1 MTRRLAIPAALV
13 LTTAFVRAA
22 VNADWDGPGLALAV
36 AAAATLA
43 AVAARHRDELLA
55 WFRDPRGVFAVTT
68 GVTVALFA
76 AALVMLNI
84 VVWYN
89 PWSVD
94 LTASGR
100 NQVSGD
106 TRTILER
113 LETPVTLSQFGRVAD
128 SRVEQMLRGF
138 ERATPRVGVEFVD
151 VERERARA
159 ARYGVIKL
167 GTVVVS
173 AGEKFRK
180 IEDPNEQALVTAILQ
195 ATSDDHRVV
204 CFVTGHGERGLA
216 DEGPGGLGR
225 LQATLQASNYGTERI
240 TLLDAEVPL
249 SCSALVVAGPRQP
262 YSSLELDRLTAYV
275 RRGGRVA
282 LLVEPDPLPSFEE
295 WLVPLG
301 IAPLPGAIVDVGGA
315 GRTVGGGPRTPLAV
329 AYGAHE
335 ITRGFEIA
343 TMFDG
348 ARPLRALERPAW
360 GGRPVALSH
369 SSARSFSTIAEDGEG
384 EPAYDGARGDVQ
396 GPLTLAAATAIGP
409 SGRPEAQARV
419 VVFGDAD
426 LVSNGYLGRQGNR
439 DFFLRALAWLLGEQE
454 ATVVAIDDREN
465 RRLELTEQT
474 RAWMYLINLGL
485 IPLIPLAAGI
495 VMFVRSRR

>member
-1 MTRRLAIPAALV
+1 MTRHLAIPGALV
-13 LTTAFVRAA
+13 LSTAFVRAT
-22 VNADWDGPGLALAV
+22 VNAEWDTSGIALA
-36 AAAATLA
+36 AAGTATLA
-43 AVAARHRDELLA
+43 IVAARHRSDLIA

-68 GVTVALFA
+68 GVTVTLFV

-106 TRTILER
+106 TSAILAR
-113 LETPVTLSQFGRVAD
+113 LQTPVTLSQFGRVAD
-128 SRVEQMLRGF
+128 ARVEQLLRGF
-138 ERATPRVGVEFVD
+138 ERATPRIRVEFVD

-159 ARYGVIKL
+159 ARFGVIKV
-167 GTVVVS
+167 GTIVVS

-180 IEDPNEQALVTAILQ
+180 IEDANEQALVTAILQ
-195 ATSDDHRVV
+195 ATSDEDRVV
-204 CFVTGHGERGLA
+204 CFVTGHGERGLT
-216 DEGPGGLGR
+216 DQGPGGLGR
-225 LQATLQASNYGTERI
+225 LNATLEASNYRTERI
-240 TLLDAEVPL
+240 TLLDADVPPH
-249 SCSALVVAGPRQP
+249 CAAIAVAGPRQP
-262 YSSLELDRLTAYV
+262 YSPLEVERLTAYA
-275 RRGGRVA
+275 RRGGRIV
-282 LLVEPDPLPSFEE
+282 LLIEPDPLPSFEE

-301 IAPLPGAIVDVGGA
+301 VAPLAGAVMDMGGA

-329 AYGAHE
+329 GYGDHE

-348 ARPLRALERPAW
+348 VRPLRVMERPAS

-369 SSARSFSTIAEDGEG
+369 SSARSFATSAEEEG
-384 EPAYDGARGDVQ
+384 EPAFDAARGDVQ
-396 GPLTLAAATAIGP
+396 GPLTLAVATAIGP
-409 SGRPEAQARV
+409 GSRPEAQARI

-426 LVSNGYLGRQGNR
+426 LVSNSYLGRQGNR
-439 DFFLRALAWLLGEQE
+439 DFFLRTLAWLLGEQE
-454 ATVVAIDDREN
+454 ATIVAVDDREN
-465 RRLELTEQT
+465 RRIELTERT
-474 RAWMYLINLGL
+474 RTWMYLINLGL

-495 VMFVRSRR
+495 AMYVRSRR

>member
-1 MTRRLAIPAALV
+1 MTRHLAVPGALA
-13 LTTAFVRAA
+13 LTTAFVRAT
-22 VNADWDGPGLALAV
+22 VNTEWDTASISLGAAGAAALA
-36 AAAATLA
+36 AA
-43 AVAARHRDELLA
+43 AARHRNELVA

-68 GVTVALFA
+68 GVTVALFV

-106 TRTILER
+106 TRALLER
-113 LETPVTLSQFGRVAD
+113 LHAPVTLSQFGRVAD
-128 SRVEQMLRGF
+128 ARVEQLLRGF
-138 ERATPRVGVEFVD
+138 ERATPRIGVEFVD
-151 VERERARA
+151 VERERSRA
-159 ARYGVIKL
+159 TRYGVIKL

-173 AGEKFRK
+173 AGDKFRK

-195 ATSDDHRVV
+195 ATSNDDRVV
-204 CFVTGHGERGLA
+204 CFVAGHGERGLS

-225 LQATLQASNYGTERI
+225 LHATLEASNYRTERI
-240 TLLDAEVPL
+240 TLLDADVPHQ
-249 SCSALVVAGPRQP
+249 CAAVVVAGPRQP
-262 YSSLELDRLTAYV
+262 YSPSELDRLTAYT

-295 WLVPLG
+295 WLVPFG
-301 IAPLPGAIVDVGGA
+301 IAPLAGSVVDVSGT

-329 AYGAHE
+329 GYGNHE

-348 ARPLRALERPAW
+348 ARPLRAIERPAS
-360 GGRPVALSH
+360 GARPVALSH
-369 SSARSFSTIAEDGEG
+369 SSARSFATTAEDEG
-384 EPAYDGARGDVQ
+384 EPAFDPARGDAP

-409 SGRPEAQARV
+409 NIRPEAQARL

-454 ATVVAIDDREN
+454 ATIVAVDDREN
-465 RRLELTEQT
+465 RRIELTEGM
-474 RAWMYLINLGL
+474 RAWMYLVNLGL
-485 IPLIPLAAGI
+485 IPLIPLGAGI
-495 VMFVRSRR
+495 AMFVRSRR